1 MHGEAARTFYSCK
14 RSPQIAEL
22 LGMAAVLLG
31 YVRKANKSKRIS
43 LNPPPW
49 TWPLDVSGRCRGPAY
64 RT

>member
-43 LNPPPW
+43 
-49 TWPLDVSGRCRGPAY
+49 
-64 RT
+64 